1 MDRKLLEVVRE
12 RLDRDREN
20 FLTECLVYGAVAIGL
35 AVWIWRSV

>member
-1 MDRKLLEVVRE
+1 MDCKLLEVVRE

-20 FLTECLVYGAVAIGL
+20 LVAECLVYGTVAMGL

>member
-1 MDRKLLEVVRE
+1 MGCRLVEVVKE

-20 FLTECLVYGAVAIGL
+20 LITECLVYGAVAIGL